1 MDPQLRTFVQS
12 VLERERDLT
21 IATLRPDGYPQ
32 ANTVS
37 YVSDGLATFFCEG
50 NEAAV
55 PILRSTMASWIIGE
69 VAGEGDTIR
78 TNSDRI
84 IMDPARNCT
93 VGRYNLT

>member
-1 MDPQLRTFVQS
+1 MDTKFR
-12 VLERERDLT
+12 
-21 IATLRPDGYPQ
+21 IAAEAAARAELLIDAKAVAGWICNVTC
-32 ANTVS
+32 AA
-37 YVSDGLATFFCEG
+37 LARAG
-50 NEAAV
+50 GPRRSIRLAV